1 MMLPGLDD
9 IAPIAPEP
17 QQRNGTA
24 WKSELRAKKIN
35 RLNLADGGGP
45 PSKDPV
51 VQERTPGVLFVPPPI
66 PSTSAVARHENG
78 VNGTPSSLAEIIAPL
93 TRFPGVLSAS
103 TLLCQ

>member
-51 VQERTPGVLFVPPPI
+51 VQERTPGVLFVPPPS
-66 PSTSAVARHENG
+66 PSTSAEIHRKL
-78 VNGTPSSLAEIIAPL
+78 PSNSTIDCTII
-93 TRFPGVLSAS
+93 GELSATFGS
-103 TLLCQ
+103 CLPSV

>member
-1 MMLPGLDD
+1 VLSKDT
-9 IAPIAPEP
+9 APIAPDP

-51 VQERTPGVLFVPPPI
+51 VQETESDSVLSQNTS